1 MNFDKSLENFL
12 SVVTDNTNEYYK
24 TNYSNLTPP
33 VYVNLGG
40 RKYNKIVSESE
51 NSESVYC
58 FVEKST
64 GLIYKPA
71 GYRAPAKGARGSIYE
86 PATFK
91 NFHLLLEIRLNL
103 MISTY
108 QQPFVYRQ
116 QLRKHH

>member
-1 MNFDKSLENFL
+1 MKKREQIMNFDKSLENFL
-12 SVVTDNTNEYYK
+12 SVVTENTNEYYK

-91 NFHLLLEIRLNL
+91 NSDPHGSWL
-103 MISTY
+103 Y
-108 QQPFVYRQ
+108 YR
-116 QLRKHH
+116 

>member
-1 MNFDKSLENFL
+1 MREREKIMNFETSLENFL
-12 SVVTDNTNEYYK
+12 SVVTENTNEYYK

-40 RKYNKIVSESE
+40 RKYIKIVSESE
-51 NSESVYC
+51 NSSSVYC

-86 PATFK
+86 SATFK
-91 NFHLLLEIRLNL
+91 NSDPHGSWL
-103 MISTY
+103 Y
-108 QQPFVYRQ
+108 YR
-116 QLRKHH
+116 